1 MEFCQARASTLPGFK
16 VTAWKGRQRKQT
28 MEQTNLS
35 WLQQE
40 EQQLQQNTTA
50 YEKLESLQLKDGTMV
65 TFTVDASKK
74 FEEWKDDKGTIKK
87 IIPVLHKGVRKNFWL
102 NVKNPLYRELISL
115 LVKGELDFTVA
126 TTGTQ
131 KDTVYKLVKEA

>member
-1 MEFCQARASTLPGFK
+1 
-16 VTAWKGRQRKQT
+16 

-40 EQQLQQNTTA
+40 EQQLQQNTTD